1 MKVICINE
9 TPRCT
14 DISAH
19 LTKGKIYDVTLV
31 DPNPHARR
39 FLSPYTSYGLVNDM
53 GRLIFVACDG
63 FKPLD
68 EFRNDKIEQII

>member
-1 MKVICINE
+1 MRVICINE
-9 TPRCT
+9 APRCT

-19 LTKGKIYDVTLV
+19 LTKGKIYDVTPTNDIWV
-31 DPNPHARR
+31 PHTA
-39 FLSPYTSYGLVNDM
+39 SYTNYSLVNDV